1 MKFPVHRIILI
12 LCALGLVVF
21 YVFQKN
27 IMGVFDT
34 MMGTGFNVF
43 LVKKTVRFLMND
55 FLMVGIIYGLFNR
68 KEFVHLAL
76 FVQLLGFVFLLTP
89 YLILKY
95 NMGAYNGPMISFLHR
110 LVLNPLLLILLIPA
124 LYLQQQKEK
133 NT

>member
-1 MKFPVHRIILI
+1 MKFEIHRITLVGCII
-12 LCALGLVVF
+12 GLVLF

-27 IMGVFDT
+27 IMGIFDPT
-34 MMGTGFNVF
+34 MGPGFSTF
-43 LVKKTVRFLMND
+43 LVKKTVRFLVND
-55 FLMVGIIYGLFNR
+55 FLMIGIIYGLFNK

-76 FVQLLGFVFLLTP
+76 LVQLLGLVFLLLP

-95 NMGAYNGPMISFLHR
+95 NMGAYNGPLISFLHR

-133 NT
+133 KT